1 MPSKK
6 KTQSYF
12 RESGIFKTEMD
23 GWRRGR
29 AEAGAVVL
37 VIAVACF
44 VTETWREQG
53 RVEGKGTL
61 LEETPA
67 YLALRH
73 RENLE
78 IRAAEA
84 RLKAKVAD
92 EDRRQENVML
102 PQSDEQA
109 NRRVQ
114 TLENLAK
121 KFVPYAKEKRTW
133 DSRVHATQ
141 QRINKFQHT
150 ALVMPR
156 EPAPV
161 ERNTVSS
168 VANRQDVK
176 PVVVQYVEASEPAAV
191 LRNDAGER
199 DLVEVANQER
209 NMMQKAESDGSALKQ
224 EENHDAREVRRMQQQ
239 PLEEETMAQ
248 LNKALM
254 KDASLKSDLAAKDK
268 MLAQM
273 RAKLDRVEQLLHTSD
288 ERVVTHAH
296 VTNKPLAVDI
306 SMKQMASMAEH
317 ETETAVAHGM
327 HHQRPHKLLTQEF
340 NNMAGAEKK
349 VDDDMYHVMLAKNIV
364 DGGTWNGARRHEL
377 RGESPTAPQKQAM
390 ALAPAPAPAPAAET
404 VQAAVTANGG
414 DTASVRR
421 EINPLTVIDKA
432 IHNEEGGKRA
442 MKPAQ
447 QVLTEAIEDGSK
459 ASLAATKARLE
470 KEMAVI
476 ERSEDAALLH
486 IRSKVSALEPG
497 GAWKKRLLIAARQ
510 VRPRVL

>member
-1 MPSKK
+1 ME
-6 KTQSYF
+6 
-12 RESGIFKTEMD
+12 RE

-37 VIAVACF
+37 VIAVACL
-44 VTETWREQG
+44 VTDAWREQG
-53 RVEGKGTL
+53 SVEGKGTL

-92 EDRRQENVML
+92 EDRRQENFML
-102 PQSDEQA
+102 PQGDEQA
-109 NRRVQ
+109 HRRVQ

-121 KFVPYAKEKRTW
+121 KFEQYAKEKRTF
-133 DSRVHATQ
+133 DSHMRATQ
-141 QRINKFQHT
+141 QTINKFQHP
-150 ALVMPR
+150 ALAMPR
-156 EPAPV
+156 QPDPL

-168 VANRQDVK
+168 VAYRQEVK
-176 PVVVQYVEASEPAAV
+176 PVVVQYVEASEPAAT

-209 NMMQKAESDGSALKQ
+209 KMIRRAESDGSALKQ
-224 EENHDAREVRRMQQQ
+224 EEKHDARGVRRMQQQ
-239 PLEEETMAQ
+239 PLKEEETMAL

-273 RAKLDRVEQLLHTSD
+273 RAKLDRVKQLLHTSD

-306 SMKQMASMAEH
+306 SMKQMASMADH
-317 ETETAVAHGM
+317 ETETVVAHGM
-327 HHQRPHKLLTQEF
+327 HYQRPHKLLTQEF

-349 VDDDMYHVMLAKNIV
+349 VDDDMHHVMLAKTIV
-364 DGGTWNGARRHEL
+364 DGGTWHGARWHAL
-377 RGESPTAPQKQAM
+377 RGERATAPQQQAT
-390 ALAPAPAPAPAAET
+390 ALAPAPLPAAAET

-432 IHNEEGGKRA
+432 IHNEEGGKRS
-442 MKPAQ
+442 MKPAR
-447 QVLTEAIEDGSK
+447 QVLTDAIEDGSK

-486 IRSKVSALEPG
+486 IRSRVSALDPDR
-497 GAWKKRLLIAARQ
+497 AWKKRLLIAARQ